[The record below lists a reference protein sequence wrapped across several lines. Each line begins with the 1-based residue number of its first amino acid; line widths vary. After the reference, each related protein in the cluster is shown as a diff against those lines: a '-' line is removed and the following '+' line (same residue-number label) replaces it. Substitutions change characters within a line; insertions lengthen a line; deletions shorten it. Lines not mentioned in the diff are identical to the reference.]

1 MAGYDA
7 TAAHDLWEAG
17 FSPLTAAVL
26 CSRGCSTPR
35 EAADLLS
42 VDGPLPP
49 PEAMTDLPA
58 AAQRV
63 RQALENGERVA
74 VFGDYDVDGI
84 TSTCLLTQF
93 LREQGGD
100 CLFYIPGRM
109 EEGYGLNIPAID
121 ALHQQG
127 VTLLI
132 TVDCGITAHRE
143 AAYCR
148 ELGLDLIITDHHE
161 CKDALPDAVAVVDPH
176 RCDEHYPHCDLAG
189 VGVAFKL
196 AAAIAGNQ
204 EAVLDRY
211 ADLVCLGTVADVM
224 PLTGENRV
232 FVSRGLQQLHT
243 RPRLGLAALMG
254 QCSCAG
260 SPPTAST
267 IGYTLAPRINAA
279 GRLGQVE
286 LAVELFLTDD
296 PQRAQ
301 YLARELCELNRQ
313 RQAVESEI
321 YEQAVTMLRGRPQ
334 PAAIVLADERWHQG
348 VVGIVAS
355 RLAEEYRCPTFLI
368 CFDGEHGKASS
379 RSYGGFN
386 LFAALEALGN
396 HLESYGGHE
405 LAAGFTIRRDAID
418 NFRQAME
425 QRAAA
430 FRDSADYRCALEID
444 CMVEP
449 SLLTLQTVAALDQ
462 LEPCGAGC
470 PKPVLAMG
478 GLIVDQCSEV
488 GGGRHLRLR
497 LRKGTIC
504 LSAIY
509 FSATQARCGIHVGD
523 VVEVAFTPHINEYRG
538 VRSVQLNVVDIRP
551 MTADT
556 QQSYEQALY
565 ERCLAGFVSPPEA
578 DWFLPQRPDFVA
590 LWRYLSAQTGEIC
603 DECGALR
610 EKLSRYAGVPASM
623 IRMKLCLDV
632 FAEQGLIAL
641 EHRAQRLSITLTA
654 QGRKVDLE
662 ESRILRRLKE
672 KKAGD

>member
-368 CFDGEHGKASS
+368 CLDGEHGKASS

-509 FSATQARCGIHVGD
+509 FSATQARCGIHVGN
-523 VVEVAFTPHINEYRG
+523 VVEVAFTPQINEYRG